1 LSIMIINGVDII
13 MRYIQ
18 KNEDIQKIEQNKNWK
33 V

>member
-18 KNEDIQKIEQNKNWK
+18 KNEDIQKIEQNKDWR